1 MRMTAPGTPPAP
13 PPSSC
18 WLGTCATAAV
28 NAAAAL
34 LPAAVLGAAAWRRP
48 DMCLVGGLVYTALSL
63 CSLARPL
70 CWRRPTGL
78 LVFSCYFVGV
88 LTLGAAKLDP
98 EADWYPDLGQG
109 VLLVV
114 GLLLAAGGLLRASG
128 APQMRRALRLTRRLM
143 AAPNLPTDL
152 AACRALPEVR
162 ALREAVQVDPSPAL
176 ALLGNPRLGVR
187 LAALAALEHRKR
199 WDAGHGD
206 LVLEAA
212 RLANHGAA
220 RAAALYALANVSD
233 HLLIKRLA
241 DFLHDPEAE
250 VRRAAAEALLWDSQQ
265 RWPWIRQSVHETL
278 ADPRLEAES
287 RLLDH
292 GTVLAPEAVREL
304 TGWANQK
311 GILADRA
318 VGMLR
323 SHYSR
328 RLEQGAD
335 RELLRELREQLAD
348 PHQPAALRTELAILL
363 LRFHTLECG
372 LLEKLLESGNP
383 APLRLVAADALL
395 SEGPHDGAVAAL
407 RDVAR
412 LPNREIALVT
422 ADVVQ
427 RRLGTDLGLPVG
439 EPLPAVHTRMAAEVT
454 RQVMKWA
461 TGKDPVNEAAV
472 ARV

>member
-1 MRMTAPGTPPAP
+1 VR
-13 PPSSC
+13 
-18 WLGTCATAAV
+18 
-28 NAAAAL
+28 AAAAV
-34 LPAAVLGAAAWRRP
+34 LPAVVLGVGASRRP
-48 DMCLVGGLVYTALSL
+48 DTCVVAGFIYAALGL
-63 CSLARPL
+63 CSLARPH
-70 CWRRPTGL
+70 CWRRPPGL
-78 LVFSCYFVGV
+78 LFYSIYFVAV
-88 LTLGAAKLDP
+88 LTLGVAKNGAN
-98 EADWYPDLGQG
+98 ADSYPDLGQA

-128 APQMRRALRLTRRLM
+128 APQMRRALRLARRIT
-143 AAPNLPTDL
+143 AAPTLPTDL
-152 AACRALPEVR
+152 AACRALPDVR
-162 ALREAVQVDPSPAL
+162 RLREAVQPDPAPAL
-176 ALLGNPRLGVR
+176 ALLGNPRLPVR

-199 WDAGHGD
+199 WDPGHGD

-220 RAAALYALANVSD
+220 RAAAIYALANVSD
-233 HLLIKRLA
+233 HMLIKRLA

-250 VRRAAAEALLWDSQQ
+250 VRRAAAEALLWDSKH
-265 RWPWIRQSVHETL
+265 RWPWIRQAVHETL
-278 ADPRLEAES
+278 ADPRLDNEN

-292 GTVLAPEAVREL
+292 GTVLASEAVREL

-318 VGMLR
+318 VCMLR
-323 SHYSR
+323 SHYHHL
-328 RLEQGAD
+328 LEQRPD
-335 RELLRELREQLAD
+335 REVFQELRSQLAD
-348 PHQPAALRTELAILL
+348 THQPAALRTELALLL
-363 LRFHTLECG
+363 LRHHMLERG
-372 LLEKLLESGNP
+372 QLESLLESGNP

-395 SEGPHDGAVAAL
+395 SEGAHDGAVAAL

-439 EPLPAVHTRMAAEVT
+439 EPLPAVHTRLAAEVT

-461 TGKDPVNEAAV
+461 TGKDPIGQPAA